1 MWAVGNRVPR
11 PAMVKQ
17 AVPQPLGQT
26 PRVGVGV
33 GKPILARMRQADPE
47 VTPQPARE
55 QPLVGA

>member
-17 AVPQPLGQT
+17 AVLQPLGQT
-26 PRVGVGV
+26 PGVGV